1 MVSYCG
7 GKNLHYI
14 CQTIRNTQHMKKFTV
29 TGYNRNNKAVHAL
42 TYNTDVLTES
52 MQRAAMDN
60 IQLFFSSPLR
70 FEIKEV

>member
-1 MVSYCG
+1 
-7 GKNLHYI
+7 
-14 CQTIRNTQHMKKFTV
+14 MKKFTV